1 MSGILLEVFVGWSGS
16 ALGVL
21 ARVAL
26 VSLDQVG
33 KKSSVAVQ
41 PRRLYI
47 TNISSWRLLISQ
59 VSIGGLCRGD
69 QSGAANQ
76 WGHFILLERLLFDP
90 QHWLVGLTPI
100 LWGFFFSCSVLW
112 KGVGGEWWTLWC
124 WQPAELLADVHG
136 ICARILLCSPFTA
149 KNPQISL
156 RGLIQICTLSTNFGT
171 HNSITEIWSPKSFST
186 CKVSLD
192 YLQCLSRSTCVICA
206 KTVRDLCIPHGCWRF
221 HRITELCSVQL
232 KFEVVKANC
241 THNLSIFSKLT
252 FASCFFTWFKGTLCV
267 PGQWFPTWRSR
278 APKASQNKSE
288 GLKDD

>member
-1 MSGILLEVFVGWSGS
+1 MLFWWVGSWWRCWFVGLSGS
-16 ALGVL
+16 VLGVL
-21 ARVAL
+21 AWVAL
-26 VSLDQVG
+26 VSLDQDG
-33 KKSSVAVQ
+33 KKSSVATQ
-41 PRRLYI
+41 PRWLYI

-59 VSIGGLCRGD
+59 VSIGELYGGTKMVRPINGGISFSLNVC
-69 QSGAANQ
+69 
-76 WGHFILLERLLFDP
+76 FLILNTD
-90 QHWLVGLTPI
+90 WLGSLRYCED
-100 LWGFFFSCSVLW
+100 FFSCSVLW

-192 YLQCLSRSTCVICA
+192 YLQCLGRSTCVICA

-221 HRITELCSVQL
+221 S
-232 KFEVVKANC
+232 
-241 THNLSIFSKLT
+241 
-252 FASCFFTWFKGTLCV
+252 
-267 PGQWFPTWRSR
+267 
-278 APKASQNKSE
+278 
-288 GLKDD
+288 